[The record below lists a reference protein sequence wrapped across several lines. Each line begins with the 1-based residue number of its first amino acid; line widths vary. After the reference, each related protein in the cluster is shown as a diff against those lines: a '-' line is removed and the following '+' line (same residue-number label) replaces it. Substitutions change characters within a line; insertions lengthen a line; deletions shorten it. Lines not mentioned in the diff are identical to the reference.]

1 MRREIT
7 IAISLWL
14 MSGGL
19 VFGLPQV
26 SSESPRAR
34 IVGRVL
40 STEGKPLSHAI
51 VTAQKPGGSAL
62 FQAKTDRSGRYAM
75 DVEPGRYIIR
85 AEKGGYVTSE
95 YRVEEASFEPTP
107 MMVEAGKSVTVD
119 LQLPRGGV
127 ITGRI
132 VDEDGEPVVGATV
145 QVERRQEEPSRGAP
159 WVFGLRGPATTDDRG
174 IYRIYGLASGRYYV
188 SARVREAQAV
198 RISSG
203 TSLLMP
209 QEGAVTYYPGVSSRE
224 RAVEVEVVEGAETTG
239 IDFKIVPEK
248 ERGIVCG
255 VVRKR
260 ETGEPVPRIIIIAYS
275 TERPSID
282 ARATTD
288 EQGHYELKGL
298 APGTYRVQVTSGMLL
313 QEEDY
318 AQPPTQEVTIENDPV
333 EVNFELER
341 AAEIS
346 GRIVTEDW
354 RVPENVTRLF
364 PLLYPKGA
372 ERRGVGAMPRV
383 DAQGNFTIKRVPSG
397 AFLLD
402 LSLRFPLFLACCP
415 SRRSG
420 CDDGGARRAP
430 RARVTDVVIL
440 LANAG
445 AVLRGRVLSS
455 EGDVPLPNAVVQRIP
470 VDFALRFAERGTMG
484 TRSIVSDQHGGYEI
498 KGIPPGRYYLL
509 VLQQRPMFRRQEE
522 FIEFLSARA
531 AQLPLLEF
539 KAREAKQLDVRPM
552 VRKYA
557 DVDASTAET
566 STSQPSWA
574 REFDG
579 ATGEHGGRGEA
590 AQGLVQLRDVLAEE
604 SVHAPNLLVELFAQL
619 SQITP
624 LRGRWRGIRT
634 VNGEEEASEALHK
647 TQSRHRRRHVL
658 RTRQLVLQGFHLL
671 EVLRERSAEVSG
683 HLSEPI
689 AHRPFDLLPL
699 IPNAIERP
707 QASSYYQRECC
718 GWSSA

>member
-1 MRREIT
+1 MWRGISV
-7 IAISLWL
+7 AISLWL

-26 SSESPRAR
+26 SPESPRAR

-40 STEGKPLSHAI
+40 STEGKPLSRAI
-51 VTAQKPGGSAL
+51 VTAQKLGGSAL

-95 YRVEEASFEPTP
+95 YRVEEASLEPTP

-119 LQLPRGGV
+119 LRLPRGGV

-159 WVFGLRGPATTDDRG
+159 WVFGLRGSATTDDRG

-188 SARVREAQAV
+188 SARVRETQAV
-198 RISSG
+198 RILSG

-239 IDFKIVPEK
+239 IDFKIAPEK
-248 ERGIVCG
+248 ERGIVFG

-260 ETGEPVPRIIIIAYS
+260 ETGEPVPGIIIIAYS

-298 APGTYRVQVTSGMLL
+298 APGTYRVQVTSGMFL

-372 ERRGVGAMPRV
+372 ERRGVAALPRV
-383 DAQGNFTIKRVPSG
+383 DTQGNFTIKRVPSG

-402 LSLRFPLFLACCP
+402 LSLSDSPYFL
-415 SRRSG
+415 
-420 CDDGGARRAP
+420 RAVLHEDRDVTTEGLVVHP
-430 RARVTDVVIL
+430 GARVTDVVIVL
-440 LANAG
+440 SNAG

-455 EGDVPLPNAVVQRIP
+455 EGDVPLPNAVVQLIP
-470 VDFALRFAERGTMG
+470 VDFAQRFAERGTVG

-509 VLQQRPMFRRQEE
+509 VLQQRPTFRRQEE
-522 FIEFLSARA
+522 FVEFLSARA
-531 AQLPLLEF
+531 AQLPVLEF

-552 VRKYA
+552 VR
-557 DVDASTAET
+557 
-566 STSQPSWA
+566 
-574 REFDG
+574 R
-579 ATGEHGGRGEA
+579 
-590 AQGLVQLRDVLAEE
+590 
-604 SVHAPNLLVELFAQL
+604 
-619 SQITP
+619 
-624 LRGRWRGIRT
+624 
-634 VNGEEEASEALHK
+634 
-647 TQSRHRRRHVL
+647 
-658 RTRQLVLQGFHLL
+658 
-671 EVLRERSAEVSG
+671 
-683 HLSEPI
+683 
-689 AHRPFDLLPL
+689 
-699 IPNAIERP
+699 
-707 QASSYYQRECC
+707 
-718 GWSSA
+718 